1 VCTAWGLRVV
11 WCSKYRRRVLG
22 GRIAARLRGL
32 IGQKG
37 TGKGGEIIAVGV
49 MPDHV
54 HRFVEQEPKGS
65 ASSVANRFTGYPSGV
80 LRGSC
85 RTCARDARA
94 VVVVVVV
101 VRGIGRWV
109 RIGVRRYL
117 DTRWERPWTKEK
129 AGPDARRV

>member
-85 RTCARDARA
+85 AALGMPALWSWSLFVVSVGA
-94 VVVVVVV
+94 V
-101 VRGIGRWV
+101 GADT
-109 RIGVRRYL
+109 VRR
-117 DTRWERPWTKEK
+117 
-129 AGPDARRV
+129 